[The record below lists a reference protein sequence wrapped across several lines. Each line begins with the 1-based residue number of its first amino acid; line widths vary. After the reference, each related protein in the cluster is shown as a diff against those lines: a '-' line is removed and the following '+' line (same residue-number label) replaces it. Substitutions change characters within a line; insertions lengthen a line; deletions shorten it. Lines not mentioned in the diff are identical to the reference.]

1 MTIPEA
7 CNLVLEASFI
17 GRGGEIFLFDMGRTI
32 RIYDLAVRMITL
44 SGLIPHKEI
53 KIIETGLRPGEK
65 LYEELLVTDEE
76 SIATSH
82 EKIMIR
88 KIRPYNYKISE
99 AWINELL
106 ENIDQMSDWQLV
118 TRMKEIVPEFISNNS
133 QYESLDKGKSY
144 LKLA

>member
-88 KIRPYNYKISE
+88 KIRP
-99 AWINELL
+99 
-106 ENIDQMSDWQLV
+106 
-118 TRMKEIVPEFISNNS
+118 
-133 QYESLDKGKSY
+133 
-144 LKLA
+144 